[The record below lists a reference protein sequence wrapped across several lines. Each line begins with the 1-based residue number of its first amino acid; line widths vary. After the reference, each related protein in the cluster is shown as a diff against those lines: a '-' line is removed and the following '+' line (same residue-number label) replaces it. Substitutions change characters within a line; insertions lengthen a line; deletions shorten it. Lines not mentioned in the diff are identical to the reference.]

1 MANLTGQLEGVQDVS
16 RVVEAPAQTS
26 GLSTALNGLAK
37 GFDAVS
43 DVMTKRATAKRQ
55 AAVEARAVEDQNWD
69 RENRSRT
76 RSGWA
81 ADDYAA
87 GVHNSLNAAAM
98 GPIDN
103 GGTVTDTA
111 TAPPPI
117 DSALE
122 GMSPSNEL
130 FMTKIGSQVTRTQAG
145 VNQGRMP
152 AIAIEGLANKLF
164 NEGISR
170 GIPAG
175 LIAKSFKDA
184 GIDAFHAYDATVG
197 DSEAADKRRREE
209 RTTAYNAGAV
219 ALGPAAESKTEDEIV
234 LAGRQKLQDDAVL
247 EAKSKQVAM
256 QTSLNQNSQSDIRFN
271 QEQGDRDAGNLS
283 ALSFDNATAAFTKS
297 LLQVT
302 NAAATPERGSDTTFE
317 MKNAKIEA
325 LAPQYYAQ
333 VKEQVL
339 NKMRASGSSPSAV
352 AQASAAMDDKIK
364 GIMGGIAAGGQ
375 AYKNAASI
383 IGTSFGL
390 RVQESAPLVAQM
402 KALGIDYSTMP
413 ELMNVLDG
421 PTKARLGSQ
430 LKGILADG
438 LVDSA
443 EKTAFKNLVA
453 VATGKAN
460 ITDIDSTAG
469 RRAIV
474 QQAASYTTANNAK
487 IARGE
492 GDGQTWMAMG
502 RQVAIGA
509 ATLTTQNSSADLVK
523 ATTVLAGRGTIDAI
537 NKLRSGS
544 DTREEA
550 ELLGSA
556 KRAAAARLLQASHGK
571 LNATL
576 QNGSD
581 KYQLLYYNEA
591 AGAFQFKF
599 NDRLWGRRTSGA
611 GPVGVGAPSYA
622 SGASVN
628 VATKQPPS
636 AEAQQLLAAMN
647 GNLSFLTRTGEWDND
662 GPKGTNREIAAFW
675 ATGKTPESEK
685 AKAGGSSSRRSLY
698 AAQDALIES
707 GSKIPD
713 IDTSVDN
720 ADIAGPEGTGQN
732 PRSSAVGVGQFTD
745 STWLSTL
752 KKHAPELIEGK
763 SSADVL
769 SMRQNKELARKA
781 IGWYRGDNAQY
792 LASRGLPSGR
802 TATALAHFAGP
813 AGAEK
818 LLTADPSAPVES
830 VLGQAAVNANPHLRG
845 KTASQTIEWAKG
857 FYRA

>member
-1 MANLTGQLEGVQDVS
+1 MANLTGQLEGVNDVS

-43 DVMTKRATAKRQ
+43 DVMTKRASAKRQ

-69 RENRSRT
+69 RENRART

-81 ADDYAA
+81 ADDYA
-87 GVHNSLNAAAM
+87 GVAKNSLNAAAM
-98 GPIDN
+98 G
-103 GGTVTDTA
+103 GGDITETVTA

-117 DSALE
+117 DSSME

-197 DSEAADKRRREE
+197 DSEAADKAKQEE
-209 RTTAYNAGAV
+209 RAAAYKAGAT
-219 ALGPAAESKTEDEIV
+219 ALGPATEGKTEDEVV

-256 QTSLNQNSQSDIRFN
+256 QTSLNQSTQGDIRFN
-271 QEQGDRDAGNLS
+271 QEQGDRDAGNLTS
-283 ALSFDNATAAFTKS
+283 LGFDNATAAFTKS

-302 NAAATPERGSDTTFE
+302 NSAATPERGSDTTFE

-333 VKEQVL
+333 VKEQFL

-364 GIMGGIAAGGQ
+364 GILGGMAAGGQ
-375 AYKNAASI
+375 AYKNSVDL
-383 IGTSFGL
+383 IGKSFGL
-390 RVQESAPLVAQM
+390 RMQESAPLVAQM

-443 EKTAFKNLVA
+443 EKTTFKNLVA

-460 ITDIDSTAG
+460 ITDIDSSAG

-474 QQAASYTTANNAK
+474 QQAAAYTNANNAK

-509 ATLTTQNSSADLVK
+509 SSLTPQNSSADLYK

-556 KRAAAARLLQASHGK
+556 KRAAAARLLQASHSK

-576 QNGSD
+576 QGGSD
-581 KYQLLYYNEA
+581 KYQLLNFNQSTGQFE
-591 AGAFQFKF
+591 FKF
-599 NDRLWGRRTSGA
+599 NDRAWGRRTNASA
-611 GPVGVGAPSYA
+611 PVGAGAPSYA
-622 SGASVN
+622 SGIGAR
-628 VATKQPPS
+628 VADKQPPS
-636 AEAQQLLAAMN
+636 EEARQLLAAMN
-647 GNLSFLTRTGEWDND
+647 GNLSFLTRTGEWDSD
-662 GPKGTNREIAAFW
+662 GPKGTNREIATFW
-675 ATGKTPESEK
+675 ATGRTPESEK
-685 AKAGGSSSRRSLY
+685 AKGGKSGGRTSLY

-713 IDTSVDN
+713 IETAPSGGSRGERNNNEGNLEDSPFTRAQPGYKGSDGRFAQFETPEHGRAAQGKLLANNYIAKGYNTVAKVIGRYAPRSDN
-720 ADIAGPEGTGQN
+720 AGSFDNYVAYVAKRLNVNMNDTLTPAIAQQLAQAMREFETGK
-732 PRSSAVGVGQFTD
+732 R
-745 STWLSTL
+745 
-752 KKHAPELIEGK
+752 
-763 SSADVL
+763 
-769 SMRQNKELARKA
+769 
-781 IGWYRGDNAQY
+781 NA
-792 LASRGLPSGR
+792 
-802 TATALAHFAGP
+802 
-813 AGAEK
+813 
-818 LLTADPSAPVES
+818 
-830 VLGQAAVNANPHLRG
+830 
-845 KTASQTIEWAKG
+845 
-857 FYRA
+857 

>member
-1 MANLTGQLEGVQDVS
+1 MANLTGQLEGVNDVS

-43 DVMTKRATAKRQ
+43 DVMNTRTQRNRQ
-55 AAVEARAVEDQNWD
+55 AAADARAVEDQNWQ
-69 RENRSRT
+69 REKNGRE

-87 GVHNSLNAAAM
+87 GVHNSLNAASMQGVATE
-98 GPIDN
+98 
-103 GGTVTDTA
+103 TVTA

-117 DSALE
+117 DSSLE
-122 GMSPSNEL
+122 GMSPANEL

-175 LIAKSFKDA
+175 LIAKSFKEA
-184 GIDAFHAYDATVG
+184 GIDAFHAYDSTVG
-197 DSEAADKRRREE
+197 DSEAADKARREE
-209 RTTAYNAGAV
+209 RSKAYEAGSV
-219 ALGPAAESKTEDEIV
+219 ALGPAVEGKTEDEIV
-234 LAGRQKLQDDAVL
+234 LAGRSKIQDDAVL
-247 EAKSKQVAM
+247 EAKSKQVTM
-256 QTSLNQNSQSDIRFN
+256 QTALNQSTQGDIRFN
-271 QEQGDRDAGNLS
+271 REQSDIEGGNL
-283 ALSFDNATAAFTKS
+283 ATLGFENATAEFTKG

-302 NAAATPERGSDTTFE
+302 NASAAPERGSDTTYE
-317 MKNAKIEA
+317 MKNAKIRA
-325 LAPQYYAQ
+325 LAPQYYGQ
-333 VKEQVL
+333 VKEQLL
-339 NKMRASGSSPSAV
+339 NKMRAANSSPSAI
-352 AQASAAMDDKIK
+352 AQASAAMDDRIK
-364 GIMGGIAAGGQ
+364 GILGGMDAGGV
-375 AYKNAASI
+375 AFNNSVEI
-383 IGTSFGL
+383 IGKSFGL
-390 RVQESAPLVAQM
+390 RINEALPLVHSM

-421 PTKARLGSQ
+421 PTKARLGSG

-438 LVDSA
+438 IVDSA

-460 ITDIDSTAG
+460 ITDIDSAAG

-474 QQAASYTTANNAK
+474 QQAASYTTANNQK

-509 ATLTTQNSSADLVK
+509 ATLTPQNSASDLVK

-556 KRAAAARLLQASHGK
+556 KRAAAARLLQATHGK

-581 KYQLLYYNEA
+581 KYQMLYYNEA

-599 NDRLWGRRTSGA
+599 NDRAWGRRTNASA
-611 GPVGVGAPSYA
+611 PVGAGAPSYA
-622 SGASVN
+622 SGIGAR
-628 VATKQPPS
+628 VADKQPPS
-636 AEAQQLLAAMN
+636 AEATQLLAAMN

-662 GPKGTNREIAAFW
+662 GPKGTNREVAAFW

-685 AKAGGSSSRRSLY
+685 AKGGKSGGRTSLY

-713 IDTSVDN
+713 IDTSADN
-720 ADIAGPEGTGQN
+720 SDIAGPEGTGKN
-732 PRSSAVGVGQFTD
+732 PRSSATGVGQFTD
-745 STWLSTL
+745 STWLSTMR
-752 KKHAPELIEGK
+752 KHAPELIEGK
-763 SSADVL
+763 SNADIL
-769 SMRQNKELARKA
+769 SMRNNKELGRKA

-830 VLGQAAVNANPHLRG
+830 VLGQAAVSANPHLRG